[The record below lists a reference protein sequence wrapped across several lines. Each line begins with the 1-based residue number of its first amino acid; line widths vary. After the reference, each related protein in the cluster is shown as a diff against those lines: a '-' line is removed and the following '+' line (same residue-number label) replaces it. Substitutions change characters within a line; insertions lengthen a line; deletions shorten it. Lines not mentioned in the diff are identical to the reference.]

1 MNIYD
6 LSNLNKNVYY
16 GIFEGSKHDS
26 EIRVTKTKVADSIN
40 VKFVRLSRKA
50 DPLLEE
56 VKK

>member
-1 MNIYD
+1 MNIYN

-16 GIFEGSKHDS
+16 GILEGSKHDS
-26 EIRVTKTKVADSIN
+26 EISYKKKKVVDSIN

-56 VKK
+56 VES